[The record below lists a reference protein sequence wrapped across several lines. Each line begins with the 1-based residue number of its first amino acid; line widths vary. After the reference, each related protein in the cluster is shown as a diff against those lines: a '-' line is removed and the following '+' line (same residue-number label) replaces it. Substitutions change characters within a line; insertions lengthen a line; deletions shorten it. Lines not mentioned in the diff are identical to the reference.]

1 MICRSLP
8 YQRRFITG
16 DLLHRSCSCRLAAAG
31 RNITTR
37 SLYSNSLQRPQ
48 WSSKRLLLLSG
59 LAGGLAALCAA
70 GGTAPAQQLRR
81 LMYGFASPMHQSQA
95 ALVQA
100 LVHEERITSQRVAAA
115 MAALDRRHFLNPDD
129 PELFPNAYVD
139 HPLPIGKE
147 QTISAPHMHAAALQ
161 LLEQQAGPG
170 ASVLDVGSG
179 SGYLTGAFGLL
190 VGDSGRVLGV
200 EQHQELADRSRAS
213 LQWAI
218 PDLMKRGTVQ
228 ILPGNALGR
237 ALEEYGPF
245 DAIHVGAAAAV
256 LPQTLINKL
265 KPGGRMVIPVGG
277 QTDDY
282 QVLQLVDKAQDGS
295 VAITDLMPVRFVP
308 LVPEKQNREL

>member
-1 MICRSLP
+1 
-8 YQRRFITG
+8 
-16 DLLHRSCSCRLAAAG
+16 
-31 RNITTR
+31 
-37 SLYSNSLQRPQ
+37 
-48 WSSKRLLLLSG
+48 
-59 LAGGLAALCAA
+59 
-70 GGTAPAQQLRR
+70 
-81 LMYGFASPMHQSQA
+81 MHQSQA

-115 MAALDRRHFLNPDD
+115 MAALDRRLFLNPDD

-170 ASVLDVGSG
+170 ASVLDHHPCAG

-218 PDLMKRGTVQ
+218 PDLMKQRGTVQ

-282 QVLQLVDKAQDGS
+282 QLVDKAQDGS